1 MLRETRKYI
10 EENFKEDRTLS
21 NVVIYI
27 KRFSGYWK
35 IILSKNWFDLSMDD
49 MFERYILNTT
59 DIILSKKV
67 LILYSHYGKKYSRI
81 LNTQK
86 IKTKQLNAKQ
96 IAILVNIVKQMD
108 ASFST
113 DMKKLLSEHRE
124 NKMNEDF

>member
-1 MLRETRKYI
+1 
-10 EENFKEDRTLS
+10 
-21 NVVIYI
+21 
-27 KRFSGYWK
+27 
-35 IILSKNWFDLSMDD
+35 MDD